1 MLDKASLFVSDYR
14 DNREKEKTMRLLSR
28 PEELVLLSVWKL
40 KQNAYCVPIR
50 VFLNKITGKTWS
62 FGSVYDPLN
71 RLEKKG
77 LLESYKSDP
86 TKERGGR
93 SKRIY
98 LLTSAGRTEL
108 SEIKALQQA
117 VWNEVPDLT
126 PETQE
131 V

>member
-1 MLDKASLFVSDYR
+1 
-14 DNREKEKTMRLLSR
+14 MRILSR
-28 PEELVLLSVWKL
+28 PEELVLLAVWKL
-40 KQNAYCVPIR
+40 KEKAYCVPIR
-50 VFLNKITGKTWS
+50 GFLNKITGKTWS

-77 LLESYKSDP
+77 LLESYLCGP

-98 LLTSAGRTEL
+98 RLTSAGRREL
-108 SEIKALQQA
+108 TEIKALQQA
-117 VWNEVPDLT
+117 VWNEVPDFS

-131 V
+131 A

>member
-1 MLDKASLFVSDYR
+1 MLDKACLFVSEYR
-14 DNREKEKTMRLLSR
+14 YNREKEKTMRLLSK

-50 VFLNKITGKTWS
+50 DFLNKITRKNWS

-77 LLESYKSDP
+77 LLKSYKSGP

-98 LLTSAGRTEL
+98 HLTSAGQEEL
-108 SEIKALQQA
+108 REIKVFQQA

-131 V
+131 A

>member
-1 MLDKASLFVSDYR
+1 
-14 DNREKEKTMRLLSR
+14 MRFLSR
-28 PEELVLLSVWKL
+28 PEELVLLAVWKA
-40 KQNAYCVPIR
+40 KENAYCVPIR
-50 VFLNKITGKTWS
+50 DFLNKITCKTWS

-77 LLESYKSDP
+77 LLESYESSP

-98 LLTSAGRTEL
+98 RLTPAGRQEL
-108 SEIKALQQA
+108 GEIKALQQA
-117 VWNEVPDLT
+117 VWKEVPDLS

-131 V
+131 A

>member
-1 MLDKASLFVSDYR
+1 
-14 DNREKEKTMRLLSR
+14 MRFLSR
-28 PEELVLLSVWKL
+28 PEELVLLAVWKL
-40 KQNAYCVPIR
+40 KENAYCVPIR
-50 VFLNKITGKTWS
+50 AFLNKITGKTWS

-77 LLESYKSDP
+77 LLESYLCDP

-98 LLTSAGRTEL
+98 RLTLAGMREL
-108 SEIKALQQA
+108 TEIKALQQA
-117 VWNEVPDLT
+117 VWKEVPDLT

-131 V
+131 M